1 MGRWVCQSFT
11 IAEGLS
17 GSLRVAKCLSESLRD
32 ILFLT
37 ICPVFFFCKNLVY
50 TVLTFLNLVSVSCEV
65 KSNFDATLSQQ
76 FTFIFLSLKSPLYLS
91 YKQTYFCT
99 SSIKISVLITL
110 EAFLILS
117 FASFSFPVLSV
128 ISLAIFVAVP
138 QSVNVAIAVVVAV
151 TNAAWDSFES
161 LTVFLGLSSVFPY
174 NFGSFRVAGIELVSI
189 SATQSLWVYMG
200 KYRSFSCVSIWSFT
214 IFHRP
219 SQNCATLRGPQR
231 QYGNQVLNILKC
243 ICLYL
248 KRLTHVIC
256 VLQHDQ

>member
-11 IAEGLS
+11 IADGLS

-32 ILFLT
+32 ILFLK

-50 TVLTFLNLVSVSCEV
+50 TVLTFLNLVSVCCEV

-76 FTFIFLSLKSPLYLS
+76 FTFIFLSLKSLLYLL

-99 SSIKISVLITL
+99 SSMKISVLITL

-117 FASFSFPVLSV
+117 FASFGFPVLSV

-174 NFGSFRVAGIELVSI
+174 NF
-189 SATQSLWVYMG
+189 WVFQG
-200 KYRSFSCVSIWSFT
+200 C
-214 IFHRP
+214 
-219 SQNCATLRGPQR
+219 
-231 QYGNQVLNILKC
+231 
-243 ICLYL
+243 
-248 KRLTHVIC
+248 
-256 VLQHDQ
+256 

>member
-1 MGRWVCQSFT
+1 M
-11 IAEGLS
+11 
-17 GSLRVAKCLSESLRD
+17 
-32 ILFLT
+32 
-37 ICPVFFFCKNLVY
+37 
-50 TVLTFLNLVSVSCEV
+50 
-65 KSNFDATLSQQ
+65 
-76 FTFIFLSLKSPLYLS
+76 
-91 YKQTYFCT
+91 
-99 SSIKISVLITL
+99 KISVLITL

-117 FASFSFPVLSV
+117 FVSFGFSVLSV

-174 NFGSFRVAGIELVSI
+174 TFWVFQGRWNRTRLYFSDPDL
-189 SATQSLWVYMG
+189 SLWVYMG
-200 KYRSFSCVSIWSFT
+200 RCRSFSCVSIWSFT

-231 QYGNQVLNILKC
+231 QYGNQALNILKC

-248 KRLTHVIC
+248 KRLTSFYRNTPESMSSVYFSMTSNNKFINTSR
-256 VLQHDQ
+256 LQVSA